1 MRVDRASARRVVRV
15 VFLVVNKRLF
25 MSSLVTFV
33 VEEAAAEGKQDYE
46 EICEESTIAVPG
58 VAFILG

>member
-1 MRVDRASARRVVRV
+1 VVRV

-33 VEEAAAEGKQDYE
+33 VEEAATEG
-46 EICEESTIAVPG
+46 
-58 VAFILG
+58 